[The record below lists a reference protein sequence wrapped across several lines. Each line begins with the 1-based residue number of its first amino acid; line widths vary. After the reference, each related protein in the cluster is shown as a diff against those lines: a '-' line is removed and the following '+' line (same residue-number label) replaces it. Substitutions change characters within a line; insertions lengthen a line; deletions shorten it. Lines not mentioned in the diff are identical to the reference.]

1 MKPCCRFLGIVAF
14 FLGGLPLPA
23 SADVTAWFAPS
34 STKILRD
41 AKPNP
46 QARQG
51 ELAAARNETEACQLV
66 LRADRPVA
74 DVVVSAGELRPADGS
89 AGLQPQLFKVE
100 YVPNIFRGR
109 PYPDPLPPLTPL
121 RLEANEAQPV
131 WISVKVP
138 KGAKP
143 GDYAGT
149 VRLVAE
155 GRQTEFPLRLHVWGF
170 TLPDTPASAT
180 AFGLNRECIAQRH
193 GVPLKSPQ
201 AQRLYEAYYE
211 MLLDHRISAYNIPVD
226 VMSDAAAK
234 YLNDPRMTSYMIPY
248 PSGDA
253 ALKAIVARLEKNG
266 WYGKGFFYPIDEPVK
281 KQAYSELAK
290 IYDRLYRCAPGYH
303 WVVPFFRR
311 PDWDGRITAFDLMA
325 NRVNIWCPNT
335 DNYNA
340 DATVRPSMTA
350 RHVLGDRLWWY
361 VCCGPGEPYNNFFVT
376 MPALSHRVLFW
387 QQKREKIEGLLYW
400 ETAWWNPGDVKDPWT
415 DMATVKDINKNI
427 RGDGSLFYPGKKV
440 GVDGPVSSQRL
451 EMIRDGLEDFDYL
464 VLADALLGKQATREF
479 VARMASDMTTWE
491 HDPAAFEKVRRELGD
506 ALDAAQKK
514 GK

>member
-1 MKPCCRFLGIVAF
+1 M
-14 FLGGLPLPA
+14 
-23 SADVTAWFAPS
+23 
-34 STKILRD
+34 
-41 AKPNP
+41 
-46 QARQG
+46 
-51 ELAAARNETEACQLV
+51 
-66 LRADRPVA
+66 
-74 DVVVSAGELRPADGS
+74 
-89 AGLQPQLFKVE
+89 
-100 YVPNIFRGR
+100 
-109 PYPDPLPPLTPL
+109 
-121 RLEANEAQPV
+121 

-149 VRLVAE
+149 VRLTAE
-155 GRQTEFPLRLHVWGF
+155 GRHTEFPLRLHVWGF
-170 TLPDTPASAT
+170 TLPDTPTSAT

-193 GVPLKSPQ
+193 GVPPKSPQ

-248 PSGDA
+248 PSDDA
-253 ALKAIVARLEKNG
+253 ALEG
-266 WYGKGFFYPIDEPVK
+266 D
-281 KQAYSELAK
+281 
-290 IYDRLYRCAPGYH
+290 
-303 WVVPFFRR
+303 RR
-311 PDWDGRITAFDLMA
+311 PAGEERLVRQGLFLSDRRAGEERALRRIGEDQRPALPLRPRLSLGGAVLSPPRLGRPHHGFRPDGQPREHL
-325 NRVNIWCPNT
+325 VPEH
-335 DNYNA
+335 DNFNA

-400 ETAWWNPGDVKDPWT
+400 DTAWWNPGDVKDPWT

-464 VLADALLGKQATREF
+464 TLADKLLGKQATRDF
-479 VARMASDMTTWE
+479 VARIATR
-491 HDPAAFEKVRRELGD
+491 HDHLGARPGGVRESSPRVGRCVGCRTEKGEIGKQRRYLAEERSV
-506 ALDAAQKK
+506 
-514 GK
+514 